1 MFDCQFSSYSVE
13 AVARA
18 LIINVFFFL
27 LGFYTVDRLL
37 YLPIQK
43 HYNYNHS
50 DTNVHVDCVI

>member
-1 MFDCQFSSYSVE
+1 MFDFHFSSCSVE

-18 LIINVFFFL
+18 LMINVFFL
-27 LGFYTVDRLL
+27 LGFFTVDRLL

-50 DTNVHVDCVI
+50 DTNVHVHSVI

>member
-1 MFDCQFSSYSVE
+1 MFDCQFSSCSVE

-18 LIINVFFFL
+18 LMINVFFL
-27 LGFYTVDRLL
+27 LGFFTVDRLL

-50 DTNVHVDCVI
+50 DTNVHVHSVI